1 MVEKML
7 VRRKLNKMIEYI
19 EQLKEVNK
27 YTLDDYLDN
36 FFIKR
41 TSERLV
47 QLIVEVAIDI
57 NGHIIVDE
65 GYSPPEDYYNS
76 FLKLSETG
84 VISGKFAKELAPSAG
99 LRKRLLYEYEEID
112 DEIVFKSIK
121 KAIDNYSKY
130 IKEID
135 EYLEN

>member
-47 QLIVEVAIDI
+47 QLIVEVATDI

-84 VISGKFAKELAPSAG
+84 VISNDFAKELAPSAG
-99 LRKRLLYEYEEID
+99 LRNRLVHEYEEID
-112 DEIVFKSIK
+112 DEIVFKSVK

-130 IKEID
+130 IKEI
-135 EYLEN
+135 E

>member
-1 MVEKML
+1 MVERKL
-7 VRRKLNKMIEYI
+7 IRRKLNKMIEYI

-47 QLIVEVAIDI
+47 QLIVEVATDI
-57 NGHIIVDE
+57 NGHIVVDE
-65 GYSPPEDYYNS
+65 GYSPPEDYYTS
-76 FLKLSETG
+76 FLKLSEAG
-84 VISGKFAKELAPSAG
+84 VISKDFAKDLAPSAG
-99 LRKRLLYEYEEID
+99 LRNRLVHEYEEID
-112 DEIVFKSIK
+112 DEIVYKSVK
-121 KAIDNYSKY
+121 RAIENYSKY

-135 EYLEN
+135 EYLKK

>member
-1 MVEKML
+1 MVEKKL

-47 QLIVEVAIDI
+47 QLIVEVATDI
-57 NGHIIVDE
+57 NGHIVVDE
-65 GYSPPEDYYNS
+65 GYFPPEDYYNS
-76 FLKLSETG
+76 FFKLSEVG
-84 VISGKFAKELAPSAG
+84 VISKDFAKDLAPSAG
-99 LRKRLLYEYEEID
+99 LRNRLVHEYEEID
-112 DEIVFKSIK
+112 DEIVFKSVK
-121 KAIDNYSKY
+121 SAIENYSKY
-130 IKEID
+130 VKEID
-135 EYLEN
+135 EYLKE

>member
-1 MVEKML
+1 ML

-47 QLIVEVAIDI
+47 QLIVEVATDI

-84 VISGKFAKELAPSAG
+84 VISNDFAKELAPSAG

-112 DEIVFKSIK
+112 DEIVFKSVK

-130 IKEID
+130 IKEIE
-135 EYLEN
+135 EYLEK

>member
-47 QLIVEVAIDI
+47 QLIVEVATDI

-84 VISGKFAKELAPSAG
+84 VISNDFAKELAPSAG
-99 LRKRLLYEYEEID
+99 LRNRLVHEYEEID
-112 DEIVFKSIK
+112 DEIVFKSVK

-130 IKEID
+130 IKEIE
-135 EYLEN
+135 EYLEK